1 MRREQVTIGR
11 KQIGYLASDPS
22 APATRQRPPRT
33 VVFLHAFPLTAEM
46 WEPNLSVLR
55 DGWRAI
61 APDYRGFGRSSLP
74 DAPQYRLTDFAGD
87 VVDLLDHLEIAQA
100 VVVAC
105 SMGGYVAFEMWKSAP
120 NYFSGLVLVSTRAN
134 ADTEEGKAGRRK
146 MIELVDREGVEAVAN
161 QMVPKLLGA
170 TTQRDRKDLVK
181 HVRNLV
187 LSNRPQGV
195 RTALNAMMERRDFTA
210 MLGDIKVPAAAI
222 VAGAEDTL
230 IPVSASESMQGAIK
244 GSTLDIIAMAGHL
257 PNLEQTTAFDA
268 VLWKFLQRL

>member
-22 APATRQRPPRT
+22 APTTRQRPLRT
-33 VVFLHAFPLTAEM
+33 VLFLHAFPLTAEM
-46 WEPNLSVLR
+46 WEPNLGVLR

-74 DAPQYRLTDFAGD
+74 DPPHRMTDFAGD
-87 VVDLLDHLEIAQA
+87 IVDLLDHLEIAQA

-146 MIELVDREGVEAVAN
+146 MIELVDSEGVEAVAN

-181 HVRNLV
+181 QVRNLV
-187 LSNRPQGV
+187 LSNSPQGV
-195 RTALNAMMERRDFTA
+195 RTALNAMMERRDFTG
-210 MLGDIKVPAAAI
+210 MLDGIKVPAAAI

-230 IPVSASESMQGAIK
+230 IPASASESMQGTIK

-257 PNLEQTTAFDA
+257 PNLEQTTTFDA